1 VPPDATVVGVPG
13 HVVAYTNRSN
23 ETVERLPDPEWERID
38 GLEQRL
44 AHLEQRLDTTQPTPA
59 AEPAAAP
66 AGSDGAPREPAAG
79 NDAGR

>member
-1 VPPDATVVGVPG
+1 MVGVPG

-44 AHLEQRLDTTQPTPA
+44 AQLEQRLDAPQQPPA
-59 AEPAAAP
+59 AETAGAP
-66 AGSDGAPREPAAG
+66 AGADDGAPGEPAG
-79 NDAGR
+79 GGDAGR